1 MALAALFRSFSV
13 DEWKCLSTDPE
24 FRATLRGI
32 RCLDQVEEAI
42 KVGLELLWLKAI
54 FTDRPAEAAGPGAP
68 TVLAG

>member
-1 MALAALFRSFSV
+1 MKSARNMALAALFRSFSV

-54 FTDRPAEAAGPGAP
+54 FSGPSLGDAGPGH
-68 TVLAG
+68 